1 MNSRDVILILL
12 SSWALRLWA
21 PATIVNSC
29 PRSTQWAAVSTQLA
43 EIMDPPHCQ
52 HPTEEHP
59 YSFTFHGYAWGV
71 ASSPFMIFGATEVSM
86 NGLGIE
92 NEVSLLGTYAFLGSE
107 GLIKGSAADSHPI
120 KVQIR
125 VRGEVG
131 VYIIQS
137 LIILNK

>member
-1 MNSRDVILILL
+1 
-12 SSWALRLWA
+12 
-21 PATIVNSC
+21 
-29 PRSTQWAAVSTQLA
+29 
-43 EIMDPPHCQ
+43 
-52 HPTEEHP
+52 
-59 YSFTFHGYAWGV
+59 
-71 ASSPFMIFGATEVSM
+71 M

-107 GLIKGSAADSHPI
+107 GLIKGSDADFHPI